1 MTYQTALDYLYNQL
15 PVFHSIGAKAYK
27 PGLENTVK
35 ILNVLEN
42 PQNKFK
48 TIHVAGTNGKGSV
61 SHTLSAILQSAG
73 YKTGLYTSPHLVEFD
88 ERIRIDGKI
97 IEKQYVTD
105 FVENNKSAIEQIQ
118 PSFFEITMAMAFRYF
133 ADCEVDIAI
142 IEVGLGGRLDS
153 TNIIN
158 PELSIITNISY
169 DHTQFLG
176 DTLEKIASE
185 KAGIIKKNVPVVI
198 GEWQKETFKVFE
210 SKARE
215 NDSPIFYADDKLKFL
230 RYENNKMVC
239 SSKKYGNIILGLIGN
254 YQLLNIATVLKAV
267 DVLNSSTNF
276 EISEK
281 VLRAGIENVTELT
294 GLRGRWEKVSDN
306 PTVIADTG
314 HNVAGITFVTSQLK
328 QQKYECLHVVFGAV
342 NDKDI
347 THILELLP
355 QNAEYYFTQANIN
368 RALPATE
375 LKHQA
380 AEKGLVGNSY
390 NSVSEAFAAAKNNA
404 KEDDFIFVGGSNFV
418 VGEVLE
424 FLV

>member
-1 MTYQTALDYLYNQL
+1 MTYKATLDYLYAQL
-15 PVFHSIGAKAYK
+15 PVFHNIGAKAYK
-27 PGLENTVK
+27 PGLENTIK

-48 TIHVAGTNGKGSV
+48 SIHIAGTNGKGSV
-61 SHTLSAILQSAG
+61 SHALSAILQSAG
-73 YKTGLYTSPHLVEFD
+73 YKTGLYTSPHLIEFG
-88 ERIRIDGKI
+88 ERIRIDGKM
-97 IEKQYVTD
+97 IEKQYVVD
-105 FVENNKSAIEQIQ
+105 FVENNKSVIEQIR
-118 PSFFEITMAMAFRYF
+118 PSFFEITMAMAFQYF
-133 ADCEVDIAI
+133 ADCKVDIAV
-142 IEVGLGGRLDS
+142 IETGLGGRLDS

-176 DTLEKIASE
+176 DTLEKIAFE
-185 KAGIIKKNVPVVI
+185 KAGIIKENIPVVI

-210 SKARE
+210 SKAQE
-215 NDSPIFYADDKLKFL
+215 NSSPMFYADDKLEFL
-230 RYENNKMVC
+230 KYENDKMLC
-239 SSKKYGNIILGLIGN
+239 SSKKYRNITLGLTGN
-254 YQLLNIATVLKAV
+254 YQLLNMATILKAV
-267 DVLNSSTNF
+267 EILNSCSNIKVT
-276 EISEK
+276 EK
-281 VLRAGIENVTELT
+281 ALRAGIENVTKLT
-294 GLRGRWEKVSDN
+294 GLRGRWEKIFDN

-314 HNVAGITFVTSQLK
+314 HNVAGITFVANQLK
-328 QQKYECLHVVFGAV
+328 QQQYNQLHIVFGVV

-380 AEKGLVGNSY
+380 AEKGLIGNVY
-390 NSVSEAFAAAKNNA
+390 NSVLEAFNAAKNNA

-424 FLV
+424 FSV